1 MRGSRPLPEPS
12 ATTLPAIKRS
22 EVDGV
27 PLLWSDAPGQPV
39 LALHFRVG
47 RADERACEAG
57 LTHLVEHLAMGT
69 IGQPRYEHNAWV
81 DTTRT
86 VFYANGSLVDVASF
100 GRAIS
105 SALASLPTNRLEHE
119 RSILKREAAG
129 QSPGISD
136 SHLNFRFGLTGFGL
150 SGQPEF
156 GLGAVAAERVGAWAR
171 ERFGRGNVMAFMTGA
186 PPSDL
191 RLELNDGAAFPNPRP
206 VPEPTVPLPSHI
218 TTPTGGV
225 ALGFLLE
232 RKIGA
237 GTFLALYH
245 RMLRQRLRL
254 ERGLIYDV
262 LADYQPLDATWAAAL
277 VGGECDPAHAQE
289 VADIAL
295 DELTR
300 LMNGEVDQAELDAET
315 DDFRQ
320 SIEDPTQVAG
330 LLDSMV
336 RDELA
341 GMPFRGAEERYAEQ
355 RATTAEHIAEHAAQ
369 ARRSLILLADVEQH
383 TDDIVA
389 YPMSSTDAVAGRE
402 VKPLLSVLGFG
413 PKVRLT
419 IGPEG
424 VSLRAKDGSLATVR
438 YEDCVVLER
447 PKDDELV
454 LWGRDLSRVYVP
466 GAFWRGGDQILA
478 EIEAAVPPEIV
489 VRDTFSHDYIED

>member
-1 MRGSRPLPEPS
+1 MPEPT
-12 ATTLPAIKRS
+12 APTLPLIQRT

-27 PLLWSDAPGQPV
+27 PLLWADAPGQPI

-47 RADERACEAG
+47 RADERAWEGG

-86 VFYANGSLVDVASF
+86 VFYANGSKVDVASF
-100 GRAIS
+100 GQAITT
-105 SALASLPTNRLEHE
+105 ALAALPTDRLEHE

-129 QSPGISD
+129 ESPGISD
-136 SHLNFRFGLTGFGL
+136 SHLNFRFGMAGFGL

-156 GLGAVAAERVGAWAR
+156 GLGAVTAERVAEWAR

-186 PPSDL
+186 PPADL
-191 RLELNDGAAFPNPRP
+191 RLQLNEGAAFPNPRP
-206 VPEPTVPLPSHI
+206 IPEPTAPLPSHVR
-218 TTPTGGV
+218 TPSGGV
-225 ALGFLLE
+225 AIGFLLE
-232 RKIGA
+232 RTIGA

-262 LADYQPLDATWAAAL
+262 LADYQPLDASWAAAL
-277 VGGECDPAHAQE
+277 VGGECDPTHAQE

-295 DELTR
+295 DELGR
-300 LMNGEVDQAELDAET
+300 LMNGEVDEAEVDAET

-341 GMPFRGAEERYAEQ
+341 GMPFRTAEDRYREQ
-355 RATTAEHIAEHAAQ
+355 QATTAEHIAGHAAQ

-383 TDDIVA
+383 TSDIVA
-389 YPMSSTDAVAGRE
+389 YPMSSTDLVAGRE

-419 IGPEG
+419 IGPDG

-438 YEDCVVLER
+438 YADCVVLER
-447 PKDDELV
+447 PNDDELV
-454 LWGRDLSRVYVP
+454 MWGRDLSRVYVP
-466 GAFWRGGDQILA
+466 AAFWRGGEEVLA
-478 EIEAAVPPEIV
+478 EIAAAVPPEVV

>member
-1 MRGSRPLPEPS
+1 LPEPT
-12 ATTLPAIKRS
+12 APTLPSIQHT

-27 PLLWSDAPGQPV
+27 PLLWADAPGQPI

-47 RADERACEAG
+47 RADERAWEGG
-57 LTHLVEHLAMGT
+57 LTHFVEHLAMGT

-86 VFYANGSLVDVASF
+86 VFYANGSPVDVASF
-100 GRAIS
+100 GEAITT
-105 SALASLPTNRLEHE
+105 ALASLPTDRLEHE
-119 RSILKREAAG
+119 RSILTREGAG

-136 SHLNFRFGLTGFGL
+136 SHLNFRFGMTGFGL

-156 GLGAVAAERVGAWAR
+156 GLGAVTAERVAEWVR
-171 ERFGRGNVMAFMTGA
+171 ERFGRGNVMAFMTGT

-206 VPEPTVPLPSHI
+206 VPEPTVPLPSHVM
-218 TTPTGGV
+218 TPNGGV

-232 RKIGA
+232 RKVGA

-277 VGGECDPAHAQE
+277 VGGECDPKHAQE

-315 DDFRQ
+315 ADFRQ
-320 SIEDPTQVAG
+320 NMEDPTQVAG

-341 GMPFRGAEERYAEQ
+341 GMPFRSAEERYREQ
-355 RATTAEHIAEHAAQ
+355 QAVTAEHIAGHAAQ
-369 ARRSLILLADVEQH
+369 ARRSLLLLADVEQH
-383 TDDIVA
+383 TSDIVP
-389 YPMSSTDAVAGRE
+389 YPMSSTDIVAGRE

-419 IGPEG
+419 IGPDG

-438 YEDCVVLER
+438 YQDCVVLER

-466 GAFWRGGDQILA
+466 AAFWRGGEQVLA

>member
-1 MRGSRPLPEPS
+1 MPEPT
-12 ATTLPAIKRS
+12 APTLPLIQRT

-27 PLLWSDAPGQPV
+27 PLLWADAPGQPI

-47 RADERACEAG
+47 RADERAAESG

-69 IGQPRYEHNAWV
+69 LGQPRYEHNAWV

-86 VFYANGSLVDVASF
+86 VFYANASKVDVASF
-100 GRAIS
+100 GRSIS
-105 SALASLPTNRLEHE
+105 SALASLPTDRLEHE

-136 SHLNFRFGLTGFGL
+136 SHLNFRFGMTGFGL

-156 GLGAVAAERVGAWAR
+156 GLGAVTAERVGEWAR

-186 PPSDL
+186 PPADM
-191 RLELNDGAAFPNPRP
+191 RLELEDGARFPNPRP
-206 VPEPTVPLPSHI
+206 VPEPTVPLPSHV
-218 TTPTGGV
+218 TTPAGGV
-225 ALGFLLE
+225 ALGFILE
-232 RKIGA
+232 RTIGA

-262 LADYQPLDATWAAAL
+262 LADYQPLDATWGAAL
-277 VGGECDPAHAQE
+277 VGGECDPKHAQE

-300 LMNGEVDQAELDAET
+300 LTTDDVDQAELDAET

-320 SIEDPTQVAG
+320 SMEDPTQVAG

-341 GMPFRGAEERYAEQ
+341 GMPFRSAEDRLREQ
-355 RATTAEHIAEHAAQ
+355 EAVTQEHIAGHAAQ
-369 ARRSLILLADVEQH
+369 ARRSLLMLADVEQH
-383 TDDIVA
+383 TSDIVP
-389 YPMSSTDAVAGRE
+389 YPMSSTDTVTGRE

-438 YEDCVVLER
+438 YEDCVVLEL

-466 GAFWRGGDQILA
+466 GAFWRGGEQVVA
-478 EIEAAVPPEIV
+478 EIVAAVPPEIV
-489 VRDTFSHDYIED
+489 VRDTFSSDYIED

>member
-1 MRGSRPLPEPS
+1 LPEPS
-12 ATTLPAIKRS
+12 APTLPLIQRTD
-22 EVDGV
+22 VDGV
-27 PLLWSDAPGQPV
+27 PVLWADAPGQPI

-47 RADERACEAG
+47 RADERAWEGG
-57 LTHLVEHLAMGT
+57 LTHFVEHLAMG
-69 IGQPRYEHNAWV
+69 ILGQPRYDHNAWV
-81 DTTRT
+81 DATRT
-86 VFYANGSLVDVASF
+86 VFYANGSMADVAAF
-100 GRAIS
+100 CRTVTG
-105 SALASLPTNRLEHE
+105 ALAGLPTGRLDHE

-136 SHLNFRFGLTGFGL
+136 THLNFRFGMRGFGL

-156 GLGAVAAERVGAWAR
+156 GLGTLTAERIAGWAR

-186 PPSDL
+186 PPADL
-191 RLELNDGAAFPNPRP
+191 HLALDDGAAFPNPEP
-206 VPEPTVPLPSHI
+206 IPEPTVPLPTHVV
-218 TTPTGGV
+218 TPSGGV
-225 ALGFLLE
+225 ALGFLLG
-232 RKIGA
+232 RTIGA

-277 VGGECDPAHAQE
+277 VGGECDPDHAQE

-315 DDFRQ
+315 VDFQR

-341 GMPFRGAEERYAEQ
+341 GMPYRSPEQRFAEQ
-355 RATTAEHIAEHAAQ
+355 RAVSGEHVAGHAAQ
-369 ARRSLILLADVEQH
+369 ARRSLILLGEVEQH
-383 TDDIVA
+383 TEDIIP

-419 IGPEG
+419 IGPDG
-424 VSLRAKDGSLATVR
+424 VTLRTKDGAMATVR
-438 YEDCVVLER
+438 YADCVVLER
-447 PKDDELV
+447 PKDDEIV

-466 GAFWRGGDQILA
+466 AAFWRGGEEILA
-478 EIEAAVPPEIV
+478 EIEAALPPEIV
-489 VRDTFSHDYIED
+489 VRDIFSHDYIDD